1 MREIY
6 RFKKVLYI
14 HKPSNKGFILEH
26 SKEKF
31 FGYLF
36 KYIKVIYS
44 LSLNY
49 SKLKTE
55 YQNSYDDLTS
65 PIFWRKQFKKD

>member
-1 MREIY
+1 
-6 RFKKVLYI
+6 
-14 HKPSNKGFILEH
+14 LEH